1 MFKKIMIANRG
12 EIACRVIRTAR
23 TMGIETLAV
32 YSQADAHALH
42 VKLAN
47 DAVCI
52 GPSPAAKS
60 YLLIDRLI
68 DVCRDHDVDAVHP
81 GYGFVSENPLFA
93 KALYDADITFIGPS
107 VHAMEVMGDKIT
119 AKRFASEA
127 GINTVPG
134 YADVISSVD
143 EAIRIAHDI
152 GYPIMIKAAAGGGG
166 KGMRIANSDGQVH
179 EGFQSATN
187 EARASFADE
196 RVFIEKFITEPRHI
210 EIQILADTHG
220 NVIHLGERECSIQ
233 RRNQKVVEEA
243 PSVFVDNK
251 LRAEM
256 GAQACALARAVGYQS
271 AGTVEFITD
280 PAGGFYFLEMNTRLQ
295 VEHTVTELIT
305 GLDLVEEMIRI
316 SYGEQLRFNQGD
328 VTYSGWAIEAR
339 VYAEDPAR
347 NFLPSIG
354 RLVRYSP
361 PVEETKN
368 GLTVRND
375 TGVEEGSTITVHY
388 DPLIAK
394 LCTHAPTRAEA
405 IAHMGHALDRF
416 TITGLEQNLL
426 FLSALMAHPRWLD
439 GRLNTNF
446 IADEFPDGFS
456 GLLIDDDSSKQLCV
470 IAVLINRRQQLCRL
484 GEDQINQASE
494 NRVIAR
500 INEQVFDIIIRTHNN
515 QLLVLMDG
523 KTHDISSNWMPG
535 NLHIEAMINGDQITA
550 QVRPQ
555 SGGVTIA
562 HKGKHAFVQIF
573 TARESDFISLMPE
586 KASADT
592 SHKLLCPMP
601 GTVVSISVFE
611 NQGIKVGDALCV
623 VEAMKMENTLRAER
637 NTSISR
643 ILVEPGDN
651 LAVDQVIM
659 EFEDLLLE

>member
-1 MFKKIMIANRG
+1 LANLVALIRIFKIQMFKKIMIANRG

-280 PAGGFYFLEMNTRLQ
+280 PAGDIF
-295 VEHTVTELIT
+295 
-305 GLDLVEEMIRI
+305 
-316 SYGEQLRFNQGD
+316 
-328 VTYSGWAIEAR
+328 R
-339 VYAEDPAR
+339 VGY
-347 NFLPSIG
+347 
-354 RLVRYSP
+354 
-361 PVEETKN
+361 
-368 GLTVRND
+368 
-375 TGVEEGSTITVHY
+375 
-388 DPLIAK
+388 
-394 LCTHAPTRAEA
+394 
-405 IAHMGHALDRF
+405 
-416 TITGLEQNLL
+416 
-426 FLSALMAHPRWLD
+426 
-439 GRLNTNF
+439 
-446 IADEFPDGFS
+446 
-456 GLLIDDDSSKQLCV
+456 
-470 IAVLINRRQQLCRL
+470 
-484 GEDQINQASE
+484 
-494 NRVIAR
+494 
-500 INEQVFDIIIRTHNN
+500 
-515 QLLVLMDG
+515 
-523 KTHDISSNWMPG
+523 
-535 NLHIEAMINGDQITA
+535 
-550 QVRPQ
+550 
-555 SGGVTIA
+555 
-562 HKGKHAFVQIF
+562 
-573 TARESDFISLMPE
+573 
-586 KASADT
+586 
-592 SHKLLCPMP
+592 
-601 GTVVSISVFE
+601 
-611 NQGIKVGDALCV
+611 
-623 VEAMKMENTLRAER
+623 
-637 NTSISR
+637 
-643 ILVEPGDN
+643 
-651 LAVDQVIM
+651 
-659 EFEDLLLE
+659 